1 MQDFILQT
9 LENSTNIGWYFML
22 VGGGGLVIY
31 FLYNYLHGED
41 PLRGDITNLEQT
53 GKRLEFFKVCFI
65 AFATPALLSLVVAG
79 IVFALVATLIGIP
92 PISFKGETADEDEDE
107 EDLWGI

>member
-1 MQDFILQT
+1 
-9 LENSTNIGWYFML
+9 ML

-31 FLYNYLHGED
+31 FLHNYLNGED

-53 GKRLEFFKVCFI
+53 GKRLEFFKICFVVL
-65 AFATPALLSLVVAG
+65 ATPALLSTVVAG
-79 IVFALVATLIGIP
+79 IVVALVATLIGIP
-92 PISFKGETADEDEDE
+92 PISFRGEAADDEDE